1 MNYTKEIQ
9 DIAAKLFA
17 EGKIDVFVGYRVNG
31 FDDNQV
37 PVLITDPQDVS
48 KLVFTDKSVFNLVN
62 YLKTDHTR
70 RKRVGLVVKGCDS
83 RSLNLMLTESQVKR
97 ENLYVVGICCEGVVD
112 EAGQKMQ
119 NCTDCMVS
127 DAVVSDELLGTPSGS
142 GTLSGSYKMNAD
154 IAMLAEKPLTE
165 RAAYFEEV
173 FENCIRCNACRHSCP
188 LCYCAKCCIDQET
201 ATLYNGA
208 NTTSGA
214 FHALMTWSLHL
225 AGRCVDCRNCE
236 KACPS
241 HLPLHLLHKQNES
254 VIYENF
260 QEHLAGVVTGDRGAF
275 YKYSLKDPDDF
286 IM

>member
-1 MNYTKEIQ
+1 MDYSKEIR

-17 EGKIDVFVGYRVNG
+17 DGKIDVFVGYRMNS

-37 PVLITDPQDVS
+37 PVVITDPKEVS
-48 KLVFTDKSVFNLVN
+48 TLVFTEKSVFNLSN

-70 RKRVGLVVKGCDS
+70 GKRVGLIVKGCDS
-83 RSLNLMLTESQVKR
+83 RSLNLLFTESQVKR
-97 ENLYVVGICCEGVVD
+97 DKLYIIGIACEGVVD
-112 EAGQKMQ
+112 DKGVKMQ
-119 NCTDCMVS
+119 NCVECIVP
-127 DAVVSDELLGTPSGS
+127 DAVVFDEMLGTPRGKKD
-142 GTLSGSYKMNAD
+142 YIVNAD
-154 IAMLAEKPLTE
+154 IRALAEKGLVE
-165 RAAYFEEV
+165 RREYFEEI

-201 ATLYNGA
+201 SSLYNGS
-208 NTTSGA
+208 NTASSA

-241 HLPLHLLHKQNES
+241 HLPLHLLHKQNEK
-254 VIYENF
+254 VIFENF
-260 QEHLAGVVTGDRGAF
+260 QNHLSGVEEGERGAF

>member
-1 MNYTKEIQ
+1 MNYTKQIQ
-9 DIAAKLFA
+9 DIATKLFA

-37 PVLITDPQDVS
+37 PVLVTGAEDVS

-112 EAGQKMQ
+112 DSGQKMQ
-119 NCTDCMVS
+119 NCVDCMVP
-127 DAVVSDELLGTPSGS
+127 DAVVYDELIGTPSGS
-142 GTLSGSYKMNAD
+142 GIPAYKMNAD
-154 IAMLAEKPLTE
+154 IAALSEKPLTE
-165 RAAYFEEV
+165 RAAWFEEV

-260 QEHLAGVVTGDRGAF
+260 QEHLAGVVPGDRGAF

>member
-1 MNYTKEIQ
+1 MDYTKQIQ
-9 DIAAKLFA
+9 EIAAKLFA
-17 EGKIDVFVGYRVNG
+17 EEKIDFFVGYKQNG

-37 PVLITDPQDVS
+37 PVLISDAKDIS
-48 KLVFTDKSVFNLVN
+48 KLVFTSKSVFNLVN
-62 YLKTDHTR
+62 YLKQEHTR
-70 RKRVGLVVKGCDS
+70 NKRIGLVVKGCDS

-97 ENLYVVGICCEGVVD
+97 EKLYVVGICCEGVVD
-112 EAGQKMQ
+112 DSGQKMQ
-119 NCTDCMVS
+119 NCQECVVP
-127 DAVVSDELLGTPSGS
+127 DAVVYDELLGTPSGKRD
-142 GTLSGSYKMNAD
+142 YKVNTD
-154 IAMLAEKPLTE
+154 IAELAGKPLVE
-165 RAAYFEEV
+165 RREFFEEI

-201 ATLYNGA
+201 ATLYSGA
-208 NTTSGA
+208 NNTSSA

-260 QEHLAGVVTGDRGAF
+260 QEHLAGVIPDDRGAF

>member
-1 MNYTKEIQ
+1 MNYTKQIQ

-17 EGKIDVFVGYRVNG
+17 EGKIDVFVGYRGNG

-37 PVLITDPQDVS
+37 PVLITGPQDVAG
-48 KLVFTDKSVFNLVN
+48 LVFTDKSVFNLVN

-83 RSLNLMLTESQVKR
+83 RSLNLMLTEKQVKR
-97 ENLYVVGICCEGVVD
+97 EDLYVVGICCEGVTDD
-112 EAGQKMQ
+112 EGQKMQ
-119 NCTDCMVS
+119 NCMDCMVP
-127 DAVVSDELLGTPSGS
+127 DAVVYDELLGTAVSGP
-142 GTLSGSYKMNAD
+142 GIPAYKKNAD
-154 IAMLAEKPLTE
+154 IGALAEKPLTE
-165 RAAYFEEV
+165 RAAYFEEI
-173 FENCIRCNACRHSCP
+173 FESCIRCNACRHSCP

-260 QEHLAGVVTGDRGAF
+260 QEHLAGVIPDDRGAF